1 MKQKKRLAL
10 FCVLLV
16 LLLLAGSAAGGH
28 MRKRRQLEEAFQRK
42 AELTREVEALLLE
55 HGDLFENLAEVLVR
69 QEEPLSIDWE
79 QEPWEEG
86 GAFLVHME
94 GSAVSPEILDEGFSE
109 VLAELYQ
116 LVPSSISYRGA
127 DSALIQL
134 TYASENLGS
143 AMFEVVSIEYDGTA
157 WSVCAAEYPGV

>member
-16 LLLLAGSAAGGH
+16 LLLLAVSAASGH

-42 AELTREVEALLLE
+42 AELTRE
-55 HGDLFENLAEVLVR
+55 
-69 QEEPLSIDWE
+69 EE
-79 QEPWEEG
+79 

-94 GSAVSPEILDEGFSE
+94 GSAVSPEILEEGFSE

>member
-1 MKQKKRLAL
+1 M
-10 FCVLLV
+10 
-16 LLLLAGSAAGGH
+16 
-28 MRKRRQLEEAFQRK
+28 
-42 AELTREVEALLLE
+42 E

-86 GAFLVHME
+86 GAFLVHMA

-157 WSVCAAEYPGV
+157 CSVCAAEYPGV